1 MIAEDHRSLR
11 LTRDRRLRHRRD
23 FVRIQSTGVRVTTE
37 HFVFLM
43 APRTAPAPSRLGITV
58 TKKVGCAVV
67 RNRAKRLIRETFRTL
82 SERLP
87 RDVDVVVIVRKALHG
102 QTTNSVMREW
112 LAVEALLHRR
122 AAMGR
127 ST

>member
-1 MIAEDHRSLR
+1 
-11 LTRDRRLRHRRD
+11 
-23 FVRIQSTGVRVTTE
+23 
-37 HFVFLM
+37 M